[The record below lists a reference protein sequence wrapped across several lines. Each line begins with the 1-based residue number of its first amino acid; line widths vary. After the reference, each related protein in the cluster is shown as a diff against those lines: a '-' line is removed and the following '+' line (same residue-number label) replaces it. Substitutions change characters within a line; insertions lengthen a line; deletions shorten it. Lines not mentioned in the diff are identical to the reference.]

1 MEISK
6 QTSDLLLSL
15 EKKKGTLPKFS
26 VLRSIPRNRIIYGA
40 PGTGKSNYLERE
52 VGKIFGDNPYVFTRV
67 TFFPGYTYGQFIGAY
82 KPVPIYKKLSG
93 EEEIF
98 SSNFRDKMENFE
110 PMIDYQFVPGPFIDV
125 LIKALKNRY
134 TNFILIIEEINRA
147 NAASVFGDIFQLLDR
162 NKNGESDYP
171 VTFGPD
177 IMNYLAR
184 NGIKDEMIKLPSNF
198 FIWATMNNADQ
209 GVLPLDT
216 AFKRR
221 WSFEYLE
228 LEKYRKAVDS
238 WKLSLR
244 YKGHNKVIMWND
256 FRDIINKRL
265 KGKVPEDK
273 LLGPFFLKESEL
285 WNQNVFKNKLLYY
298 LKEDVFKHNPTI
310 DFLNA
315 STFSELIEK
324 YDGSDNIFTFDIDD
338 SSFVSD

>member
-1 MEISK
+1 
-6 QTSDLLLSL
+6 
-15 EKKKGTLPKFS
+15 
-26 VLRSIPRNRIIYGA
+26 
-40 PGTGKSNYLERE
+40 
-52 VGKIFGDNPYVFTRV
+52 
-67 TFFPGYTYGQFIGAY
+67 
-82 KPVPIYKKLSG
+82 
-93 EEEIF
+93 
-98 SSNFRDKMENFE
+98 
-110 PMIDYQFVPGPFIDV
+110 MIDYQFVPGPFIDV

-315 STFSELIEK
+315 STFSELIE
-324 YDGSDNIFTFDIDD
+324 NMMARITFLLLT
-338 SSFVSD
+338 

>member
-1 MEISK
+1 
-6 QTSDLLLSL
+6 
-15 EKKKGTLPKFS
+15 
-26 VLRSIPRNRIIYGA
+26 
-40 PGTGKSNYLERE
+40 
-52 VGKIFGDNPYVFTRV
+52 
-67 TFFPGYTYGQFIGAY
+67 
-82 KPVPIYKKLSG
+82 
-93 EEEIF
+93 
-98 SSNFRDKMENFE
+98 MENFE

-273 LLGPFFLKESEL
+273 LLGPFS
-285 WNQNVFKNKLLYY
+285 
-298 LKEDVFKHNPTI
+298 
-310 DFLNA
+310 
-315 STFSELIEK
+315 
-324 YDGSDNIFTFDIDD
+324 
-338 SSFVSD
+338 